1 MRLSLTAQNRN
12 RRRAVALVAFSASA
26 FMLFGCATSQAP
38 AAPAVAVTSPQREQT
53 IGEALRNDPRFS
65 DYVDVVELAGL
76 GHQLTDARDLTVFA
90 PTNDAFERSDPS
102 WRVHATPETA
112 SNGGAGAQRRQA
124 ILEQSGLQGVHPVAD
139 FAGRL
144 QDVRA
149 IDGRIFHVDG
159 RVAGVITITTGDPQT
174 LMGAKKTTLRV
185 ATAELPPIKVKDGLI
200 YPVDT
205 ILVSKF

>member
-1 MRLSLTAQNRN
+1 MKLSQSTRN
-12 RRRAVALVAFSASA
+12 TNKRQALAFVVFSASA
-26 FMLFGCATSQAP
+26 FTLMGCATSQAP
-38 AAPAVAVTSPQREQT
+38 AAPVMAVTAPQREQT

-76 GHQLTDARDLTVFA
+76 GHQLTDARDLTIFA
-90 PTNDAFERSDPS
+90 PTNNAFESSDPS
-102 WRVHATPETA
+102 WRVHATPGTA
-112 SNGGAGAQRRQA
+112 SNGGAGSQRRQA

-159 RVAGVITITTGDPQT
+159 RVAGVITITTGDT
-174 LMGAKKTTLRV
+174 HSLMGSKKTTLRV
-185 ATAELPPIKVKDGLI
+185 ATAELPPIVVKNGLI